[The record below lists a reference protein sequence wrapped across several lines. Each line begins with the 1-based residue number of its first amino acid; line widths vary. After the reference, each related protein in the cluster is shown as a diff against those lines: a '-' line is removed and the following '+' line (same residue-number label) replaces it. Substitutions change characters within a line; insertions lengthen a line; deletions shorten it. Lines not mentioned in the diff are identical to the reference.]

1 MPRISRTTLVLL
13 LAVGCE
19 TVEEEVPQVPQV
31 KKSVP
36 ATRAADPAAR
46 PAIVAFGDSLTA
58 GFGIDLEEAYPAVLQ
73 EILDQNGYQY
83 EVVNAGVSGDTSAG
97 GVRRLDWVLEGRNV
111 ELLIL
116 ALGANDG
123 LRGLPS
129 AEMKKNLADIISR
142 AKSRGIRVVLVGFEA
157 PREASD
163 GYVEEYLAVFPELAQ
178 EQEVPLVPSFLE
190 NVAGVAELNLE
201 DGRHPNARGARVL
214 AENVFRV
221 LEPLL
226 SRPQAVSGP

>member
-1 MPRISRTTLVLL
+1 L
-13 LAVGCE
+13 LAFGCE
-19 TVEEEVPQVPQV
+19 TVEEDVPQV
-31 KKSVP
+31 KNRVP
-36 ATRAADPAAR
+36 TIRESDPGAR

-58 GFGIDLEEAYPAVLQ
+58 GFGIGLEEAYPAVLQ
-73 EILDQNGYQY
+73 ELLDQNGYEY
-83 EVVNAGVSGDTSAG
+83 EVVNAGVSGDTTAG
-97 GVRRLDWVLEGRNV
+97 GVRRLDWVLEGRKV

-129 AEMKKNLADIISR
+129 SEMKRNLGDIMTR

-157 PREASD
+157 PPQAD
-163 GYVEEYLAVFPELAQ
+163 GYVEEFLAVFPELAK
-178 EQEVPLVPSFLE
+178 EYEVPLVPSFLS
-190 NVAGVAELNLE
+190 NVAGVAELNLP
-201 DGRHPNARGARVL
+201 DGRHPNAAGARIL

-226 SRPQAVSGP
+226 SRPPAVSGP

>member
-1 MPRISRTTLVLL
+1 M
-13 LAVGCE
+13 
-19 TVEEEVPQVPQV
+19 PQVESPELG
-31 KKSVP
+31 S
-36 ATRAADPAAR
+36 RAPDPGAR

-58 GFGIDLEEAYPAVLQ
+58 GFGIGLEEAYPAVLQ

-97 GVRRLDWVLEGRNV
+97 GVRRLDWVLEGRKV

-129 AEMKKNLADIISR
+129 SEMKKNLADIIER

-157 PREASD
+157 PRDARDE
-163 GYVEEYLAVFPELAQ
+163 YVEEFLAVFPELAK
-178 EQEVPLVPSFLE
+178 EQEVPLVPSFLA
-190 NVAGVAELNLE
+190 NVAGVAELNQE
-201 DGRHPNARGARVL
+201 DGRHPNAAGARLL

-226 SRPQAVSGP
+226 SRPKAVSGP